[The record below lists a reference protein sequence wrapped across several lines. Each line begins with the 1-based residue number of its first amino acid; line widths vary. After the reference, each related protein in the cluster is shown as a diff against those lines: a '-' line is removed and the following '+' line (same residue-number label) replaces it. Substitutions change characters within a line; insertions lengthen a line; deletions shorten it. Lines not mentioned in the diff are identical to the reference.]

1 MDEKEEC
8 IFCKNLLYRKLPFGD
23 FYNHSI
29 YDCPLCG
36 IYVLCF
42 EEYDELFINSEDYID
57 KSNIASYL
65 YYNKIDKDLH
75 KSKIRNY
82 IGTTKSL
89 PYFQKSNGTSFSGKY
104 TIIDK
109 NFVANLRIKH
119 LSEKESVLLKEIY
132 KNREPS
138 SDICVFT
145 IPEIES
151 AAFVIKT
158 NLNVWENNYEQY
170 MKILKS
176 LESDG
181 KIQILDDGK
190 NHQQVIIKILTKG
203 IKLIEEGDK
212 NMSNSNSSNITN
224 YGNMVLN
231 SSVHNSIIGNGNS
244 STNFD
249 YQALSSV
256 ISEIEKLY
264 KQEESFSQEVITQIE
279 SDIKEIK
286 IAIQQKNQPVIQK
299 CLKNIGGFV
308 TNISAGIIASG
319 IWTKIQ
325 PFIQQIP
332 GM

>member
-8 IFCKNLLYRKLPFGD
+8 IFCKNLINNKVPFGD
-23 FYNHSI
+23 FYNHII

-42 EEYDELFINSEDYID
+42 EEYDELFNNSEDYID

-89 PYFQKSNGTSFSGKY
+89 PYFQKSNRTSFSGKY

-132 KNREPS
+132 KNCEPS

-212 NMSNSNSSNITN
+212 KMEEKMSGVFINNGNYVNNSTLTNST
-224 YGNMVLN
+224 V
-231 SSVHNSIIGNGNS
+231 GNGNAFS
-244 STNFD
+244 GFD
-249 YQALSSV
+249 YEGVKVLLQQLSEAV
-256 ISEIEKLY
+256 KQQTIDAAATISDNIEEANEYIDEKDNKHLLSRLNTISTII
-264 KQEESFSQEVITQIE
+264 QTCG
-279 SDIKEIK
+279 
-286 IAIQQKNQPVIQK
+286 AIPAVMELGKM
-299 CLKNIGGFV
+299 
-308 TNISAGIIASG
+308 
-319 IWTKIQ
+319 IQ
-325 PFIQQIP
+325 PYIIQLSHLL
-332 GM
+332 GA